1 MSLLSSSA
9 RHIGLSEEAKQ
20 YLTQW
25 VRSASNPYPSKEM
38 KAQLMAHC
46 GIQHVQTLD
55 QFLTK
60 TRKELNLLFTKK
72 QPVVDGMMDVNN
84 PPVMHLQPASI
95 SMAAH
100 RPGMSDKMKR
110 SQEKS
115 TKKSSKKRRR
125 LHQNNESSQDSDDDD
140 EEVIS
145 VYSDSSNDGGN
156 LSSNASSPESANKD
170 TDDNEKYCTAYRT
183 VQVPN
188 GVTEGQLFHVVIQG
202 KSTNDSNNDVI
213 GVKCPKGVKA
223 GDTILIVEP
232 GSSPPLSPQQIAEIN
247 EQRLLEGIDKDN
259 AKWVAISFW
268 KTVWPVLVEEGWWC
282 KKETLYN
289 FGFVTFY
296 APTAK
301 TMSSDKYTLN
311 QQYFESISAVLNFHT
326 LSPALVHACYADAEK
341 RKIKSVEGGSA
352 AKAVA
357 ASPSRRNYAALDRW
371 KYPNGIGELKHSRVG
386 SNYHADNLP
395 KAGTFAKTEDCCC
408 ILEPIMTVKQN
419 DTVRPTWL
427 EWANDDAF
435 ADEFHC
441 KILETK
447 KEFRPLA
454 ALIDKPIGFCLWYYY
469 CKYKPSKKK
478 YVVLKNLLRD
488 SNHESG
494 EHLDE
499 CVICDDGGGECEIR
513 YSLKLPSLC
522 FGTR

>member
-1 MSLLSSSA
+1 MSLPSSSA
-9 RHIGLSEEAKQ
+9 IRQSVFFGLSEEAKQ

-46 GIQHVQTLD
+46 GIEHVQTLD

-72 QPVVDGMMDVNN
+72 QPVVDGMMNVNN
-84 PPVMHLQPASI
+84 PPVMHLQPASN
-95 SMAAH
+95 SVAAVH
-100 RPGMSDKMKR
+100 RPGGASDKMKQ
-110 SQEKS
+110 SQDKS
-115 TKKSSKKRRR
+115 TKNSSKKRRR
-125 LHQNNESSQDSDDDD
+125 LHQNVNESSQDSDDDD

-183 VQVPN
+183 VKVPN

-202 KSTNDSNNDVI
+202 NSTNDSNNDVQI

-232 GSSPPLSPQQIAEIN
+232 GSFPPLSPQQIAEMN
-247 EQRLLEGIDKDN
+247 ERRLLEGIDKDN

-268 KTVWPVLVEEGWWC
+268 KIVWPVLVEEGWWC
-282 KKETLYN
+282 KKETLCN

-341 RKIKSVEGGSA
+341 RKLKSVEGGATKA
-352 AKAVA
+352 ALA

-386 SNYHADNLP
+386 SNYQADSLP
-395 KAGTFAKTEDCCC
+395 NAGTFSKTEDCCC
-408 ILEPIMTVKQN
+408 ILEPIVTVKEN
-419 DTVRPTWL
+419 DIVKPAWL

-447 KEFRPLA
+447 KEFRPLT

-469 CKYKPSKKK
+469 CKYKPSDK

-499 CVICDDGGGECEIR
+499 CVICDDGGGE
-513 YSLKLPSLC
+513 
-522 FGTR
+522 F